1 MTLTLTALDR
11 MARVRLL
18 DVYRSVLTERQRE
31 ALRLHLEEDWSLS
44 ELAGAL
50 GTSRAAAHDLVRRGV
65 ERMELM
71 ESQLGACGR
80 LEAADREVTRLR
92 QRVSRLERQV
102 RSGSAARV
110 GG

>member
-1 MTLTLTALDR
+1 

-31 ALRLHLEEDWSLS
+31 ALRLHLEEDWSVS
-44 ELAGAL
+44 ELARAL
-50 GTSRAAAHDLVRRGV
+50 GTSRAAAHDLLRRGV

-71 ESQLGACGR
+71 ESQLGACRR
-80 LEAADREVTRLR
+80 LEATDREVARLR
-92 QRVSRLERQV
+92 QRLSRLERQV
-102 RSGSAARV
+102 RTGSASGV